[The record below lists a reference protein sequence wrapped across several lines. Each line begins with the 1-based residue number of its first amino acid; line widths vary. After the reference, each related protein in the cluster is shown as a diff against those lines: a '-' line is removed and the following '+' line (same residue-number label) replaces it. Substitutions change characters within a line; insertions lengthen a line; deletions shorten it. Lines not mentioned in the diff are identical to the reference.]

1 MISSYQMKSF
11 KEEMIND
18 FIEEIGIT
26 ENTNAMLKICDA
38 CNISRYAYEEVKKQL
53 RKGMQST

>member
-1 MISSYQMKSF
+1 MKSF

-38 CNISRYAYEEVKKQL
+38 CNISRYAYEEVPHSKEYFNFKKDN
-53 RKGMQST
+53 